1 MGIFGEVASIIPE
14 RLENLLYKYGEVA
27 NVYVA
32 ACNRKGET
40 LAKFSCNGE
49 ECEKI
54 EKIFTPFMRRELIS
68 RVVSDGL
75 EDQVIE
81 DTPQENVK
89 VAASAVKQNGRA
101 ELVWLFL
108 AQIKDMEPDDTQ
120 GEVFVFE
127 RQTTMPLFFWAID
140 VLRDIGTECMH
151 AQYSAAE
158 WKAENRKSLTS
169 SSEMTDNK
177 KRIEVI
183 MELLQQLNSDKAG
196 EYIMQEFLRMTGQYL
211 EIETAHVIKVQAD
224 GNRILTQWGEENQ
237 LLTQMLEHDN
247 SLFPEGRKPLIISG
261 DTSLKQKIGRQEQDL
276 PYSAMAI
283 LPLELDGKQDIFISY
298 FANVP
303 ERVWKLEEIQ
313 FMKDTIRIL
322 QNILERR
329 IHKNSLAYSQASLE
343 DVLENIGCAIL
354 VFDIETHELQFM
366 NQKTRL
372 MFPKETLD
380 MGKLEEVRQ
389 VLLKEKVYEFCDPI
403 RKTWYE
409 AHRNEIRW
417 RDGRLKAMYS
427 VFDITDKK
435 QYQKR
440 IEQQAYTDFLTGL
453 FNRLCCERDL
463 ARTVDEAKKF
473 EEVGAL
479 LYLDLDDFKNINDG
493 LGHQYGDI
501 LLKRISEEFLNVRGI
516 EETTYR
522 MGGDEFV
529 IIIPPAWYAEH
540 ERIIEE
546 IKDIF
551 AKPWA
556 LKDGNY
562 YCTMS
567 MGVVSFPDEGDSV
580 AELIKKADLAMYEAK
595 RTGKNRVTRYDSA
608 LLSDSNKRLDME
620 KNMRDATTNGYHEFQ
635 IYYQPVIDIQKE
647 GTPCVGAE
655 ALIRWNSASMGFV
668 SPADFIP
675 LAEYLGLIN
684 PIGNYVL
691 RQACFACKGWNDNG
705 NPEYKVNVNL
715 SVIQL
720 LQNNIVEIVE
730 DTLKETG
737 INPRNLTLEV
747 TESLA
752 INDME
757 RMKGIMRRIRQLGVR
772 IALDDFGTGYSSLNH
787 IREIPLDVIKVDQSF
802 VRDLVEDDY
811 SQSFVKMVA
820 ELASTLGVSICVEG
834 IEKYEQYKVLENM
847 KVRLVQGF
855 YFDRPMPKEDFEQ
868 KYVFGKSEENRKELR
883 EIRGKKQ

>member
-1 MGIFGEVASIIPE
+1 MGMFTDIQSIIPE
-14 RLENLLYKYGEVA
+14 RLEHLLYKYGEVA
-27 NVYVA
+27 KIYVA
-32 ACNRKGET
+32 ACNRMGET
-40 LAKFSCNGE
+40 IVKFACSE
-49 ECEKI
+49 EEREKI
-54 EKIFTPFMRRELIS
+54 DELFPHSMRNELLGRIA
-68 RVVSDGL
+68 DQGL
-75 EDQVIE
+75 EDQVME
-81 DTPQENVK
+81 DTAQPDIK
-89 VAASAVKQNGRA
+89 VAASAVKQNGRT

-108 AQIKDMEPDDTQ
+108 AQIQ
-120 GEVFVFE
+120 GGDAGDNAGEGVSFD

-140 VLRDIGTECMH
+140 VLRDIGTECIQ
-151 AQYSAAE
+151 AQHSVAE
-158 WKAENRKSLTS
+158 WKAENKRSLS
-169 SSEMTDNK
+169 SASEMTDNM
-177 KRIEVI
+177 KRMELI
-183 MELLQQLNSDKAG
+183 MELLQHLDSDKAI
-196 EYIMQEFLRMTGQYL
+196 EYIMQEFLHLTGQYL
-211 EIETAHVIKVQAD
+211 KIDIANIVRVQEGQSVILA
-224 GNRILTQWGEENQ
+224 QWGEENVI
-237 LLTQMLEHDN
+237 LNHMLEQN
-247 SLFPEGRKPLIISG
+247 KISFPEGKKPKILSSDSPLIHQLKEQEGKLPFSAVVMLPVDLEG
-261 DTSLKQKIGRQEQDL
+261 ARNMFVSFFATDTDK
-276 PYSAMAI
+276 
-283 LPLELDGKQDIFISY
+283 
-298 FANVP
+298 
-303 ERVWKLEEIQ
+303 VWKLEEIQ

-329 IHKNSLAYSQASLE
+329 IQKNSIASSHASMEEILE
-343 DVLENIGCAIL
+343 TIGCAVL
-354 VFDIETHELQFM
+354 VFDSDTHEIQFM
-366 NQKTRL
+366 NQKTNL
-372 MFPKETLD
+372 MFPKGNLD
-380 MGKLEEVRQ
+380 MKLFEEARQ
-389 VLLKEKVYEFCDPI
+389 VLMRDKVYEFCD
-403 RKTWYE
+403 RRRQTWYE

-417 RDGRLKAMYS
+417 MDGRPRTMYS
-427 VFDITDKK
+427 IFDVTDKK
-435 QYQKR
+435 QYQQK

-463 ARTVDEAKKF
+463 ARTVDEAKKYG
-473 EEVGAL
+473 ETGAL

-493 LGHQYGDI
+493 LGHQYGDV
-501 LLKRISEEFLNVRGI
+501 LLKRISEAFLKVRGI

-529 IIIPPAWYAEH
+529 IIIPPSWYAEH

-546 IKDIF
+546 IKEIF

-556 LKDGNY
+556 LKDSNY

-567 MGVVSFPDEGDSV
+567 MGVVTFPDEGDSV
-580 AELIKKADLAMYEAK
+580 ADLIKKADLAMYEAK
-595 RTGKNRVTRYDSA
+595 KSGKNRVAKYDSA

-620 KNMRDATTNGYHEFQ
+620 KNMRDATSNGYHEFQ

-647 GTPCVGAE
+647 GTPCTGAE
-655 ALIRWNSASMGFV
+655 ALIRWNSAAMGFI

-691 RQACFACKGWNDNG
+691 QQACITCKEWNDKG
-705 NPEYKVNVNL
+705 HPEYKVNVNL

-730 DTLKETG
+730 ETIKETG

-834 IEKYEQYKVLENM
+834 IEKYEQYKVLEDM
-847 KVRLVQGF
+847 KVRLVQGY
-855 YFDRPMPKEDFEQ
+855 YFDRPMPKEEFEK
-868 KYVFGKSEENRKELR
+868 KYVLEKPEEKPKALKGT
-883 EIRGKKQ
+883 RGKKK